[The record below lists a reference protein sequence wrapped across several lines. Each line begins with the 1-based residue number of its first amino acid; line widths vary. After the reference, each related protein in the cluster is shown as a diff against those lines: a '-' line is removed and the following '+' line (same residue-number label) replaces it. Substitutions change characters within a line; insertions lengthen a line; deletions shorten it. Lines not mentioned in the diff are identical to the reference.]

1 MSICKEL
8 DEAVQ
13 KYLRTATFP
22 VAVKILEN
30 AEQFP
35 ERTRR
40 PLRDMGHRLNLCQGV
55 ALAIDLKSALDE
67 STLDKRILRDYA
79 AMRGRT
85 LRSAMDSTAAKVS
98 HTGVAV
104 QSTG

>member
-40 PLRDMGHRLNLCQGV
+40 PLRDMGHRLNLCRMKQTRYPSSFSHH
-55 ALAIDLKSALDE
+55 KSAL
-67 STLDKRILRDYA
+67 LL
-79 AMRGRT
+79 
-85 LRSAMDSTAAKVS
+85 
-98 HTGVAV
+98 
-104 QSTG
+104 